1 MSNAPPK
8 QIMKFYKEEGDFNK
22 KNHILSCDLT
32 DDEYRNVFMWQDKFC
47 IESVYRTTF
56 TCENFCNLT
65 ISVDPQIIENRK
77 TIDLIK
83 QIYKDGCKEVKD
95 HKYQR
100 YKKLSTTVFS
110 VFLEKVVLIV
120 KKMLIQDPDAILNKL
135 YNNAN
140 IEIMQLGIK
149 VSSKFQVCNDYV
161 VEKDAGIL
169 SVNKFRELNGTYPNF
184 ESWNITQKSDK
195 IKINLSGEAHMINNN
210 HII

>member
-1 MSNAPPK
+1 
-8 QIMKFYKEEGDFNK
+8 
-22 KNHILSCDLT
+22 
-32 DDEYRNVFMWQDKFC
+32 
-47 IESVYRTTF
+47 
-56 TCENFCNLT
+56 
-65 ISVDPQIIENRK
+65 
-77 TIDLIK
+77 
-83 QIYKDGCKEVKD
+83 
-95 HKYQR
+95 
-100 YKKLSTTVFS
+100 
-110 VFLEKVVLIV
+110 
-120 KKMLIQDPDAILNKL
+120 MLIQDPDAILNKL